1 MGRGARGDPDQAPLT
16 PGTTTLSTHSLGSC
30 KTSPRTMMTWPG
42 QRPRGRPREQGS
54 SCRNMEDDSD
64 TWGGLKGEPSPRSG
78 QAGFLLS
85 TTTPLAAPWT
95 LAVATSQSVSSPP
108 VTGTAL
114 GTNVERRPG
123 RPGDPARS
131 CPALPG
137 RGALE
142 PRLFPDT
149 ASVSTPSHPSSHPGM
164 WTRLQ
169 TSWGLKGCTHQP
181 ATCQQERLSGNNQ
194 EAAWCLLREGAACYE
209 CYTLGYWACPSQ
221 QHGSPCSPLGSS

>member
-108 VTGTAL
+108 GDWHCSGHKCGEKARQTWRPSQKLPCPPWKGSPGAQAVSRHSECEHPLPSQLPPGHVDKAPDLL
-114 GTNVERRPG
+114 GTKGVHSPACDLSTGKAVGKQPG
-123 RPGDPARS
+123 GRLVFAQ
-131 CPALPG
+131 G
-137 RGALE
+137 RG
-142 PRLFPDT
+142 
-149 ASVSTPSHPSSHPGM
+149 
-164 WTRLQ
+164 
-169 TSWGLKGCTHQP
+169 
-181 ATCQQERLSGNNQ
+181 
-194 EAAWCLLREGAACYE
+194 CLL
-209 CYTLGYWACPSQ
+209 
-221 QHGSPCSPLGSS
+221 